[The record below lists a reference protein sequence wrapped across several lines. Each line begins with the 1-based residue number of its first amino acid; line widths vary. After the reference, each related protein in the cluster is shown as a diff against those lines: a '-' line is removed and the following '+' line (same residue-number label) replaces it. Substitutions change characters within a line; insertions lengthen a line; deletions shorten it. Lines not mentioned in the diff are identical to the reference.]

1 MTKVFS
7 TTTNRRVLAST
18 VSATALIIAA
28 SAGAPA
34 MAQAQQAQTDA
45 VDEIVVTGTRV
56 VRDGYQA
63 PTPLTVV
70 GIEELLQAPQENLA
84 DFVNELPS
92 VANSTTP
99 QGSSTS
105 ASSGTAGVN
114 TINLRALGSSRTLVL
129 LDGQRSVGSTLTGN
143 VDVNNFPQM
152 LVERVD
158 IVTGGASA
166 AYGSDAVSGVVNFII
181 DKDYTG
187 IKGNVE
193 GGLTTY
199 GDGGNWKVSLAAGTP
214 FANDR
219 GHIIASGEIANR
231 DGIRGVPANRD
242 WNNNGCY
249 IINNPAYTA
258 TNGAPERL
266 RTCGA
271 SLSQA
276 TLGGI
281 ITSGPLKGI
290 AFGPGGTPYNFNYGT
305 PTLDPWMIGGE
316 WRSNQFNNA
325 QALDPTESRQGFF
338 TRVGYDLADNIE
350 VFGQFS
356 WNYTDSDG
364 ITGYQFNQGN
374 IIIRADNAFIPD
386 AVRAQI
392 NARNTDAITTND
404 ISQFNLGSMNGDLP
418 LRLTDNRRFTTRYV
432 IGLNGDTDAMDTTWT
447 WDAYYQMG
455 ITRTHESVADISNN
469 TRLANATDAVRN
481 AAGTIV
487 CRINADASTTNDDPA
502 CVPFNRMGIGVNSQ
516 SSLNYIIDSPY
527 RNQRFKQDVMAF
539 SVSGEPFDLWAGPVS
554 LAFGAEH
561 RIEEV
566 TGAVDPAYRAGWFVG
581 NFLPSFGKYNVTEGF
596 IETVVPLI
604 EQQLDLNAAVRFTD
618 YSTSGFV
625 TTYKIGSTWSPIPD
639 IRLRGTYSRDIRAPN
654 LQELFAAGSSN
665 TNNVIDP
672 FNNNAVIQYTGFNT
686 GNPNLDPEKADTIGL
701 GVVLQP
707 SFIPGFQASIDYF
720 NIEIAGAIGTVA
732 AQDIVDFCFEGQQ
745 QYCAAITR
753 GTSPGGAPIISRIS
767 ISPFN
772 LAVKENRGMDFD
784 VSYRFAM
791 SDIVESWSGNLALR
805 ALATHYTRNY
815 EDDGLVTPT
824 DTAGQND
831 GAGPPSW
838 VYRLSLTYDLEPFTF
853 TLTGRGISSGTLS
866 NANVECTTGCPAS
879 TASNRTI
886 NNNQLPGAF
895 YFDTNFAYNIRSYA
909 DDGMDIETFLNIKN
923 ITNKDPAIVPFGPAG
938 SAYGTISTN
947 QGNYDGLGRVFRAG
961 LRFRM

>member
-1 MTKVFS
+1 MPKVFT

-28 SAGAPA
+28 AAGPA
-34 MAQAQQAQTDA
+34 LAQAQPQQAQAA
-45 VDEIVVTGTRV
+45 VPEEIVVTGTRV

-70 GIEELLQAPQENLA
+70 GIEELLQAPTENLA
-84 DFVNELPS
+84 DFVNDLPS
-92 VANSTTP
+92 VSNSTTP
-99 QGSSTS
+99 QGSGTS

-166 AYGSDAVSGVVNFII
+166 AYGSDAVSGVVNFIL

-187 IKGNVE
+187 VKGTVE

-199 GDGGNWKVSLAAGTP
+199 GDGGNWKISLAAGTP

-219 GHIIASGEIANR
+219 GHIILSGEVADR
-231 DGIRGVPANRD
+231 SGIRSVPANRD
-242 WNNNGCY
+242 WNSNGCY
-249 IINNPAYTA
+249 IINNPAYGTTA
-258 TNGAPERL
+258 GLSTSVPERL
-266 RTCGA
+266 NVCGA
-271 SLSQA
+271 ALSQA
-276 TLGGI
+276 TIGGI
-281 ITSGPLKGI
+281 ITSAGPLQGI
-290 AFGPGGTPYNFNYGT
+290 AFGPGGTPYRFNYGSQR
-305 PTLDPWMIGGE
+305 LDPWMIGGE
-316 WRSNQFNNA
+316 WKTNQFNNV
-325 QALDPTESRQGFF
+325 QALDPTENRQGFF
-338 TRVGYDLADNIE
+338 TRVGYDLAENIE

-356 WNYTDSDG
+356 WNTTESDG

-374 IIIRADNAFIPD
+374 IIIRRDNAFIP
-386 AVRAQI
+386 AQVL
-392 NARNTDAITTND
+392 AAMPATMT
-404 ISQFNLGSMNGDLP
+404 QFNLGSMNGDLP
-418 LRLTDNRRFTTRYV
+418 LRLTDNERTTVRYV
-432 IGLNGDTDAMDTTWT
+432 VGVNGDTDAMDTTWT

-469 TRLANATDAVRN
+469 TRLANATDAIRHPTTGV
-481 AAGTIV
+481 IV
-487 CRINADASTTNDDPA
+487 CRINADASAANDDPA
-502 CVPFNRMGIGVNSQ
+502 CVPFNRMGIGVNTQ
-516 SSLNYIIDSPY
+516 AALDYIIDSPY
-527 RNQRFKQDVMAF
+527 RNQRFKQDVAAF

-554 LAFGAEH
+554 VAFGAEH

-596 IETVVPLI
+596 IETVIPLI

-625 TTYKIGSTWSPIPD
+625 TTYKVGSTWSPIPD
-639 IRLRGTYSRDIRAPN
+639 IRLRGTFSRDIRAPN

-686 GNPNLDPEKADTIGL
+686 GNPNLDPEKAETIGL

-707 SFIPGFQASIDYF
+707 GFFPGFQASVDYF
-720 NIEIAGAIGTVA
+720 NIEIAGAIGTVS
-732 AQDIVDFCFEGQQ
+732 AQNIVDFCFEGQQ
-745 QYCAAITR
+745 QYCTAITR

-772 LAVKENRGMDFD
+772 LAVKEARGMDFD
-784 VSYRFAM
+784 ASYRFAL
-791 SDIVESWSGNLALR
+791 SDVSDGLDGNVALR
-805 ALATHYTRNY
+805 ILATHYMRNY
-815 EDDGLVTPT
+815 EDDGIVTPT

-831 GAGPPSW
+831 GDETPSW
-838 VYRLSLTYDLEPFTF
+838 VYRASFTYNLDPFTF
-853 TLTGRGISSGTLS
+853 TLTGRGVSSGTLLNS
-866 NANVECTTGCPAS
+866 NIECTTGCPVS

-886 NNNQLPGAF
+886 NNNQLPGAL
-895 YFDTNFAYNIRSYA
+895 YLDTNFAYDIRSYA
-909 DDGMDIETFLNIKN
+909 DDGMEIEAFLNIKN
-923 ITNKDPAIVPFGPAG
+923 IANKDPAIVPAGPAG

-947 QGNYDGLGRVFRAG
+947 QGVYDALGRVFRAG

>member
-1 MTKVFS
+1 MTTHRRRLA
-7 TTTNRRVLAST
+7 TTA
-18 VSATALIIAA
+18 SATALVMAAAA
-28 SAGAPA
+28 SPA
-34 MAQAQQAQTDA
+34 VAQAQPQQAQTDA
-45 VDEIVVTGTRV
+45 AEEIIVTGTRV
-56 VRDGYQA
+56 VRDGYEA

-70 GIEELLQAPQENLA
+70 GIEELLQAPAENLA

-158 IVTGGASA
+158 VVTGGASA

-181 DKDYTG
+181 DKDFTG
-187 IKGNVE
+187 LKASVE
-193 GGLTTY
+193 GGITTY
-199 GDGGNWKVSLAAGTP
+199 GDGTNWKVSLAGGTP

-219 GHIIASGEIANR
+219 GHAIFSAEFADR
-231 DGIRGVPANRD
+231 PGIRGIKENRD
-242 WNNNGCY
+242 WAYQGCY

-258 TNGAPERL
+258 TNGQPERL

-281 ITSGPLKGI
+281 ITSAGPLQGI
-290 AFGPGGTPYNFNYGT
+290 AFGPGGQPYRFNYG
-305 PTLDPWMIGGE
+305 PQRLDPWMIGGE
-316 WRSNQFNNA
+316 WKANQFVNR
-325 QALDPTESRQGFF
+325 QALDPTENRTGFF

-356 WNYTDSDG
+356 WNNTSSDG

-374 IIIRADNAFIPD
+374 IIIRRDNAFIP
-386 AVRAQI
+386 AEVLA
-392 NARNTDAITTND
+392 AMPATMT
-404 ISQFNLGSMNGDLP
+404 QFNLGSMNGDLP
-418 LRLTDNRRFTTRYV
+418 LRLTDNDRTTVRYV
-432 IGLNGDTDAMDTTWT
+432 VGLNGDFDAIDTTWS

-455 ITRTHESVADISNN
+455 ITRTHESVADITNN
-469 TRLANATDAVRN
+469 QRLANATDAIRHPTTGV
-481 AAGTIV
+481 IV
-487 CRINADASTTNDDPA
+487 CRINGDTNPANDDPA
-502 CVPFNRMGIGVNSQ
+502 CIPFNRMGIGVNSRAA
-516 SSLNYIIDSPY
+516 LDYFVDSPY

-539 SVSGEPFDLWAGPVS
+539 SVSGEPFEGWAGPIS

-561 RIEEV
+561 RIEQV
-566 TGAVDPAYRAGWFVG
+566 SGRVDPAYQAGWFVG

-596 IETVVPLI
+596 IETVIPII
-604 EQQLDLNAAVRFTD
+604 EEQLDLNAAVRFTD

-625 TTYKIGSTWSPIPD
+625 TTYKAGLTWSPVPD
-639 IRLRGTYSRDIRAPN
+639 IRFRGTYSRDIRAPN

-686 GNPNLDPEKADTIGL
+686 GNLNLDPEKADTIGL
-701 GVVLQP
+701 GVVLSP
-707 SFIPGFQASIDYF
+707 SFVPGLQASIDYF
-720 NIEIAGAIGTVA
+720 NIEVAGAIGTVG
-732 AQDIVDFCFEGQQ
+732 AQQIVDFCFEGLQ

-753 GTSPGGAPIISRIS
+753 GVSPGGAPIISRIS

-772 LAVKENRGMDFD
+772 LAVREARGMDFD
-784 VSYRFAM
+784 VSYRFAL
-791 SDIVESWSGNLALR
+791 SDMMDDWNGNIALR
-805 ALATHYTRNY
+805 FLASHYIKNY
-815 EDDGLVTPT
+815 EDDGLVAPT
-824 DTAGQND
+824 DTAGQNT
-831 GAGPPSW
+831 GTNGVPSW
-838 VYRLSLTYDLEPFTF
+838 VYRASITYDLEPFTF
-853 TLTGRGISSGTLS
+853 TLTGRGVSSGTLLNS
-866 NANVECTTGCPAS
+866 NVECTSGCPAS

-886 NNNQLPGAF
+886 NDNRLPGAL
-895 YFDTNFAYNIRSYA
+895 YLDTNFAYDIQSYA
-909 DDGMDIETFLNIKN
+909 DDGMDIEVFLNIKN
-923 ITNKDPAIVPFGPAG
+923 ITNKDPAIVPQGPAG
-938 SAYGTISTN
+938 SAYGNIPTE
-947 QGNYDGLGRVFRAG
+947 QGTYDALGRVFRAG